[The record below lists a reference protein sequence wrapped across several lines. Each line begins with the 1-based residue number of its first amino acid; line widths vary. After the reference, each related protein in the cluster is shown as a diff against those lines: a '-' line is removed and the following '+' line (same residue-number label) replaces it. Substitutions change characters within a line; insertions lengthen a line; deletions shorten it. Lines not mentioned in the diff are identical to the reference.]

1 MMILTM
7 SFKVSSVVDATS
19 GAALDYTVDSLTIT
33 GEKLEVKLEMLM
45 LFTVKSVV
53 LSTSQCLCSASHWR
67 LFR

>member
-7 SFKVSSVVDATS
+7 SLKVSSVVDAAS

-33 GEKLEVKLEMLM
+33 GEKLEVKLEMLI

-53 LSTSQCLCSASHWR
+53 LNFTVFVFCFPLEII
-67 LFR
+67 

>member
-1 MMILTM
+1 MILTM
-7 SFKVSSVVDATS
+7 SLKVSSVVDATS

-45 LFTVKSVV
+45 MFTVESVV

-67 LFR
+67 LSR